1 MKTRGMTGIRTGLLV
16 LLGMGLW
23 GCVAG
28 GTMPFPAMA
37 SVPYP
42 PPNYA
47 HRVESSAV
55 ALYWNCAQPE
65 PGLLQLSGLAF
76 NPWSSQ
82 PVRLLEFD
90 LVGVD
95 AHDRSVSSAEA
106 QAGDQQIFTN
116 QSTPFQLDLRTAGT
130 EVRFDLYYQY
140 IYQDRGHGD
149 AIIAGPLPPGSFHL
163 VQQTHRFLV
172 RDACSESQHLWR

>member
-1 MKTRGMTGIRTGLLV
+1 MKTRGMTGIRGGLLV

-23 GCVAG
+23 GCAAG

-37 SVPYP
+37 SASYP
-42 PPNYA
+42 PPDYA

-65 PGLLQLSGLAF
+65 PGHLQMAGVAF

-82 PVRLLEFD
+82 PVRFLEFD

-95 AHDRSVSSAEA
+95 DHEGTVSGAKAEA
-106 QAGDQQIFTN
+106 RDLQIFTN

-140 IYQDRGHGD
+140 IFQDRGHGVVVS
-149 AIIAGPLPPGSFHL
+149 GPLPPGSFHL
-163 VQQTHRFLV
+163 VQQTNRFLV
-172 RDACSESQHLWR
+172 RDACSETQHRWR